1 MLRLAKWRSRTKK
14 DAVYCDERVAS
25 DETSEGRTGIPETR
39 MFLKEAPATV
49 DLSPREKERER
60 KRKMEKERDKGDT
73 RETATTC
80 SRIY

>member
-1 MLRLAKWRSRTKK
+1 MEVEDKEGRDIPR
-14 DAVYCDERVAS
+14 RVA
-25 DETSEGRTGIPETR
+25 SEGRTGIPETR

-49 DLSPREKERER
+49 GLPSREKEGKEEREA
-60 KRKMEKERDKGDT
+60 GDT

>member
-14 DAVYCDERVAS
+14 DAVYYDERVAS
-25 DETSEGRTGIPETR
+25 DETSDEGRTGIPETR

-49 DLSPREKERER
+49 GLFSREKERER
-60 KRKMEKERDKGDT
+60 KRKAERDKGDT